1 LSVIK
6 KLSSSLHRSD
16 EIPNQELAIEIIRK
30 NDSDAVKELV
40 DNIFNKDRAIQ
51 NDCIKVLYEIGERGK
66 PELIAQYVDTFI
78 AFLSSKNNRMVW
90 GAMIALGTVAKLK
103 AGEIWKQIDE
113 VIAANEKGSVIT
125 QDWGIRVLAAVSA
138 SDRVYEKKLYPYLLS
153 FLKKCI
159 ARDVPK
165 HAESIFAAVNGA
177 NKEDFIA
184 VLEERQ
190 KQLTPSQMTRI
201 RKLFRKME
209 EVD

>member
-1 LSVIK
+1 LSIIK

-16 EIPNQELAIEIIRK
+16 EIPNQELAIEIIMK

-40 DNIFNKDRAIQ
+40 GNIFNKDKAIQ

-66 PELIAQYVDTFI
+66 PELIAQYVGTFI
-78 AFLSSKNNRMVW
+78 ALLSSKNNRMVW
-90 GAMIALGTVAKLK
+90 GAMTALGTVAKLK
-103 AGEIWKQIDE
+103 ASEIWKQIDE

-138 SDRVYEKKLYPYLLS
+138 SDRVYEKKLYPYLLN

-159 ARDVPK
+159 SRDVPK
-165 HAESIFAAVNGA
+165 HAESVFAAVNGV
-177 NKEDFIA
+177 NKEEFIA
-184 VLEERQ
+184 VLKERQ

-201 RKLFRKME
+201 RKLFRKLE

>member
-1 LSVIK
+1 MSIIK

-16 EIPNQELAIEIIRK
+16 EIPNQELAIEIIMK

-40 DNIFNKDRAIQ
+40 GNIFNKDKAIQ

-66 PELIAQYVDTFI
+66 PELIAQYVGTFI
-78 AFLSSKNNRMVW
+78 ALLSSKNNRMVW
-90 GAMIALGTVAKLK
+90 GAMTALGTVAKLK
-103 AGEIWKQIDE
+103 ASEIWKQIDE

-138 SDRVYEKKLYPYLLS
+138 SDRVYEKKLYPYLLN

-159 ARDVPK
+159 SRDVPK
-165 HAESIFAAVNGA
+165 HAESVFAAVNGV
-177 NKEDFIA
+177 NKEEFIA
-184 VLEERQ
+184 VLKERQ

-201 RKLFRKME
+201 RKLFRKLE

>member
-1 LSVIK
+1 LSIIK
-6 KLSSSLHRSD
+6 KLSSSLYRSD
-16 EIPNQELAIEIIRK
+16 EIPNQELAIEIIMK

-40 DNIFNKDRAIQ
+40 DNIFNKDKAIQ
-51 NDCIKVLYEIGERGK
+51 NDCIKVLYEIGERDK

-78 AFLSSKNNRMVW
+78 ALLSSKNNRMVW
-90 GAMIALGTVAKLK
+90 GAMTALGTVAKLK
-103 AGEIWKQIDE
+103 ASEIWNQIDE

-125 QDWGIRVLAAVSA
+125 QDWGIRVLATVSA
-138 SDRVYEKKLYPYLLS
+138 SDRVYEKKLYPYLLN

-159 ARDVPK
+159 SRDVPK

-177 NKEDFIA
+177 NKEEFIA

-190 KQLTPSQMTRI
+190 KQLAPSQMTKI
-201 RKLFRKME
+201 RKLFRKLE